1 MLLTQNCLNFE
12 INKSQA
18 CFQNSKIRIS
28 ILMQLFS
35 KEFNNLAVTVIFT
48 KIMIIQLHSSKFSDP
63 NSSNQGF
70 TMFEKNAL

>member
-35 KEFNNLAVTVIFT
+35 KEFNNLKWFHGN
-48 KIMIIQLHSSKFSDP
+48 LNLD
-63 NSSNQGF
+63 N
-70 TMFEKNAL
+70 